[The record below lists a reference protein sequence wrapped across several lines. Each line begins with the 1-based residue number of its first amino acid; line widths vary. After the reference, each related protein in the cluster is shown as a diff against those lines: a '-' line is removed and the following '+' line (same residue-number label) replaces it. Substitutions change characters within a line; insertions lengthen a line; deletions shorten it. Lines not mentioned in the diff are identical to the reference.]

1 MAAGRCDISTGSL
14 CDRQTAPRTTDKGES
29 SVCRTLCTLVV
40 QLTQSIFGCFI
51 FLLVVKIA
59 PPVKGGIM
67 DNVIVKDNKA
77 SRESLDTANSKI
89 TRTRLILASFWIR
102 INFHKCQS
110 DGSFNVG

>member
-1 MAAGRCDISTGSL
+1 MGAGRCDISTGSL
-14 CDRQTAPRTTDKGES
+14 CDRQTPPRTTDKGES

-77 SRESLDTANSKI
+77 SRES
-89 TRTRLILASFWIR
+89 
-102 INFHKCQS
+102 
-110 DGSFNVG
+110 